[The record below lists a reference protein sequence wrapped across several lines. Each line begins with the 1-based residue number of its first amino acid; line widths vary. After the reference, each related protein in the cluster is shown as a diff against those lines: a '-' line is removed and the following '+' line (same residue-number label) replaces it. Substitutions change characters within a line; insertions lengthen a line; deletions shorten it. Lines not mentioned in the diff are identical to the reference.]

1 MLKTINNKLNKKL
14 TFMLA
19 ADPSAREDE
28 SFCLSVWTQ
37 ECTLTYSSQKFVFTF
52 ASLIKMLLLAGG
64 NTVDSQWPFQ
74 SNPEV
79 SLTSNQSRP

>member
-1 MLKTINNKLNKKL
+1 MLKTINNKLNKKV

-52 ASLIKMLLLAGG
+52 AF
-64 NTVDSQWPFQ
+64 PFQ

>member
-1 MLKTINNKLNKKL
+1 
-14 TFMLA
+14 MLA

-28 SFCLSVWTQ
+28 PFCLSVWTQ

-64 NTVDSQWPFQ
+64 NMVDSQ
-74 SNPEV
+74 
-79 SLTSNQSRP
+79 